1 MNRNLSF
8 DTMRGMAILFVLAAH
23 FLTNSVVF
31 DDYSTTMLGNTSLNF
46 SFFGN
51 TGVILFFYLSGY
63 LIYASIDRGKNIAF
77 FLYKRLLRIYPPYL
91 FSIAIVLIMPIFFNF
106 YPVYGM
112 RDIFANIFFIKD
124 FLNAPYMN
132 NVYWSLL
139 VEVRF
144 YFIIFVFFLLSRHF
158 KFLKIEYLL
167 LLLLLVNYTK
177 LFFTG
182 SGSWFVTWLLLFFI
196 GILFYKYV
204 TNKIKIGVLIVCY
217 FVILVSVYVFR
228 DLSSFL
234 SAVACTIIFAFCFY
248 FNCTNRVLIFF
259 GNISYSLY
267 LVHAPIG
274 YSLFYFITKNFT
286 EDFVALKIIFVT
298 LISILIA
305 MFSYKFI
312 ESIYFKGVK

>member
-91 FSIAIVLIMPIFFNF
+91 FSIAIVLIMPFFFNF
-106 YPVYGM
+106 YPFYGM

-204 TNKIKIGVLIVCY
+204 TNKIKIGILIVC
-217 FVILVSVYVFR
+217 LVSVYVFR

-286 EDFVALKIIFVT
+286 EDFVTLKIIFVT
-298 LISILIA
+298 SICILIA

-312 ESIYFKGVK
+312 ESIYFKGIK

>member
-1 MNRNLSF
+1 M
-8 DTMRGMAILFVLAAH
+8 
-23 FLTNSVVF
+23 
-31 DDYSTTMLGNTSLNF
+31 
-46 SFFGN
+46 
-51 TGVILFFYLSGY
+51 
-63 LIYASIDRGKNIAF
+63 
-77 FLYKRLLRIYPPYL
+77 
-91 FSIAIVLIMPIFFNF
+91 
-106 YPVYGM
+106 
-112 RDIFANIFFIKD
+112 
-124 FLNAPYMN
+124 
-132 NVYWSLL
+132 
-139 VEVRF
+139 
-144 YFIIFVFFLLSRHF
+144 
-158 KFLKIEYLL
+158 
-167 LLLLLVNYTK
+167 LLVNYTK

-286 EDFVALKIIFVT
+286 EDFVTLKIIFVT
-298 LISILIA
+298 SICILIA

-312 ESIYFKGVK
+312 ESIYFKGIK

>member
-1 MNRNLSF
+1 
-8 DTMRGMAILFVLAAH
+8 MRGMAILFVLAAH

-91 FSIAIVLIMPIFFNF
+91 FSIAIVLIMPFFFNF
-106 YPVYGM
+106 YPFYGM

-204 TNKIKIGVLIVCY
+204 TNKIKIGILIVC
-217 FVILVSVYVFR
+217 LVSVYVFR

-298 LISILIA
+298 LISVLIA

>member
-1 MNRNLSF
+1 
-8 DTMRGMAILFVLAAH
+8 MRGMAILFVLAAH

-91 FSIAIVLIMPIFFNF
+91 FSIAIVLIMPFFFNF
-106 YPVYGM
+106 YPFYGM

-204 TNKIKIGVLIVCY
+204 TNKIKIGILIVC
-217 FVILVSVYVFR
+217 LVSVYVFR

-286 EDFVALKIIFVT
+286 EDFVTLKIIFVT
-298 LISILIA
+298 SICILIA

-312 ESIYFKGVK
+312 ESIYFKGIK

>member
-8 DTMRGMAILFVLAAH
+8 DTMRGMAILFVLAAL

-91 FSIAIVLIMPIFFNF
+91 FSIAIVLIMPFFFNF

-144 YFIIFVFFLLSRHF
+144 YFIIFVFSLLSRHF

-167 LLLLLVNYTK
+167 LLLLLVNYAK

-204 TNKIKIGVLIVCY
+204 TNKIKIGILIVC
-217 FVILVSVYVFR
+217 LVSVYVFR

-298 LISILIA
+298 LISVLIA

>member
-1 MNRNLSF
+1 VNRNLSF
-8 DTMRGMAILFVLAAH
+8 DTMRGMAILFVLAAL

-91 FSIAIVLIMPIFFNF
+91 FSIAIVLIMPFFFNF
-106 YPVYGM
+106 YPFYGM

-204 TNKIKIGVLIVCY
+204 TNKIKIGILIVC
-217 FVILVSVYVFR
+217 LVSVYVFR

-298 LISILIA
+298 LISVLIA

>member
-1 MNRNLSF
+1 
-8 DTMRGMAILFVLAAH
+8 
-23 FLTNSVVF
+23 
-31 DDYSTTMLGNTSLNF
+31 
-46 SFFGN
+46 
-51 TGVILFFYLSGY
+51 
-63 LIYASIDRGKNIAF
+63 
-77 FLYKRLLRIYPPYL
+77 
-91 FSIAIVLIMPIFFNF
+91 MPFFFNF

-112 RDIFANIFFIKD
+112 RDIFANVFFIKD
-124 FLNAPYMN
+124 FLNAPYIN

-144 YFIIFVFFLLSRHF
+144 YFIIFVFFLLSRYF

-204 TNKIKIGVLIVCY
+204 TNKIKIGILLVCY
-217 FVILVSVYVFR
+217 FAILVSVYIFR

-234 SAVACTIIFAFCFY
+234 SAVMCTLIFAFCFY
-248 FNCTNRVLIFF
+248 FNCTNCILIFF

>member
-31 DDYSTTMLGNTSLNF
+31 DDYSNTMLGNTSLNF

-63 LIYASIDRGKNIAF
+63 LIYSSIDRGKNIAF

-91 FSIAIVLIMPIFFNF
+91 FSIAIVLIMPFFFNF

-182 SGSWFVTWLLLFFI
+182 SGSFVTWLLLFFI

-204 TNKIKIGVLIVCY
+204 TNKIKIGILLVCY
-217 FVILVSVYVFR
+217 FVILVSVYIFR

-234 SAVACTIIFAFCFY
+234 SAVACTLIFAFCFY
-248 FNCTNRVLIFF
+248 FNCTNRILIFF

-286 EDFVALKIIFVT
+286 EDFVALKITFVT
-298 LISILIA
+298 SISILIA

>member
-77 FLYKRLLRIYPPYL
+77 F
-91 FSIAIVLIMPIFFNF
+91 FNF

-144 YFIIFVFFLLSRHF
+144 YFIIFVFFLLSRYF

-182 SGSWFVTWLLLFFI
+182 SGSWFLTWLLLFFI

-204 TNKIKIGVLIVCY
+204 TNKIKIGILLVCY
-217 FVILVSVYVFR
+217 FAILVSVYIFR

-234 SAVACTIIFAFCFY
+234 SAVMCTLIFAFCFY
-248 FNCTNRVLIFF
+248 FNCTNRILIFF

-267 LVHAPIG
+267 LAHAPIG

>member
-31 DDYSTTMLGNTSLNF
+31 DDYSTTMLGNT
-46 SFFGN
+46 
-51 TGVILFFYLSGY
+51 GVILFFYLSGY
-63 LIYASIDRGKNIAF
+63 LIYASIDCGKNIAF

-91 FSIAIVLIMPIFFNF
+91 FSIAIVLIMPFFFNF

-112 RDIFANIFFIKD
+112 RDIFANVFFIKD

-144 YFIIFVFFLLSRHF
+144 YFIIFVFSLLSRHF

-167 LLLLLVNYTK
+167 LLLLLVNYAK

-204 TNKIKIGVLIVCY
+204 TNKIKIGVLLVCY
-217 FVILVSVYVFR
+217 FAILVSVYIFR

-234 SAVACTIIFAFCFY
+234 SAVACTLIFAFCFY
-248 FNCTNRVLIFF
+248 FNCTNRILIFF
-259 GNISYSLY
+259 GNISCSLY
-267 LVHAPIG
+267 LIHAPNG